1 MTTPNVQLRRATL
14 DDLAKLQEIWT
25 RDNLPLE
32 TLEKRFKEFQVVD
45 DGKGTVLGAIGFEI
59 IGSEGRLHNECFADP
74 AQADELRARLLER
87 AQIQAKNHGLVRIW
101 SQLSAPFWSSNGLQ
115 PAQDEALSKLPEPFK
130 GDSSPWLC
138 QQLRDDKAPEISIDK
153 EFMIFREAVKESTQ
167 RIFRQAKI
175 LNLIAVLKAVA
186 LVIVV
191 MVWAVFFLGVESRAG
206 STMQLG
212 RCGV

>member
-32 TLEKRFKEFQVVD
+32 TLEKRFKDFQIVD

-59 IGSEGRLHNECFADP
+59 SGSEGRLHHECFTDP

-101 SQLSAPFWSSNGLQ
+101 TQLSAPFWTSNGLQ
-115 PAQDEALSKLPEPFK
+115 PAQEEGLAKLPESFK
-130 GDSSPWLC
+130 GDSSPWFC
-138 QQLRDDKAPEISIDK
+138 QQLREDKAPEISIDK
-153 EFMIFREAVKESTQ
+153 EFMIFREAEKESTQ

-175 LNLIAVLKAVA
+175 LKMIAVLMAVA
-186 LVIVV
+186 LVILVI
-191 MVWAVFFLGVESRAG
+191 VWAIFFLRLQ
-206 STMQLG
+206 STPQ
-212 RCGV
+212 